1 MFLINRNFCLLLFG
15 QIVSQLG
22 DKAYN
27 IALMW
32 WLLEKTKSPFLV
44 SSFLVIAMLPELIF
58 GPVAGVY
65 IDRWNKKKILVVSD
79 FVRGIIVLTLAILFQ
94 SELLEIWHIYVA
106 ALCISL
112 CSALFNPT
120 TMSVIPVIVEKDK
133 LQQANALSQ
142 MVVGAVSIIGPLL
155 GSSSIVLVGYI
166 GVLIFNGISYIIS
179 GIAEL
184 FLCMTT
190 IESQT
195 EESVIYSLT
204 QGFRFI
210 RADMRVL
217 VIVTVIAI
225 VHVFVGSIVV
235 IMPFLA
241 KLLDGNGINNLGLL
255 QSAIGG
261 GMIIGA
267 GYISKYVR
275 KSVSELYL
283 SYAIVCMGLG
293 ILALGTLQLIHIELV
308 EIYVIVCIIIGS
320 CIAIASVLWR
330 TIAQLC
336 VPAEMSGRVFS
347 VFSTTGNI
355 SLPISIGI
363 FGLLLNYMTPGLL
376 FFVAGSCLMVF
387 GVVLLYSNRKNFE
400 SIVKVR

>member
-1 MFLINRNFCLLLFG
+1 MFLINRNFSLLWFSQL
-15 QIVSQLG
+15 VSQLG
-22 DKAYN
+22 DKSYN
-27 IALMW
+27 IVLMW
-32 WLLEKTKSPFLV
+32 WLLEKTNSPFFV
-44 SSFLVIAMLPELIF
+44 SSFLIVSMLPELIF

-65 IDRWNKKKILVVSD
+65 IDRWDKKKIVVVSD
-79 FVRGIIVLTLAILFQ
+79 FVRGTIILLLAILYQ
-94 SELLEIWHIYVA
+94 SKFLEIWHIYVA
-106 ALCISL
+106 ALCISF

-120 TMSVIPVIVEKDK
+120 IMSVIPVIVEKDK
-133 LQQANALSQ
+133 LRQANALSQ

-155 GSSSIVLVGYI
+155 GASSIVMVGYM

-190 IESQT
+190 IEVQT
-195 EESVIYSLT
+195 KESVINSLE

-210 RADMRVL
+210 WADIRVL

-241 KLLDGNGINNLGLL
+241 KLLDGNGIDNLGLL

-261 GMIIGA
+261 GMILGA
-267 GYISKYVR
+267 GYSSKYVR
-275 KSVSELYL
+275 KSFSEWYL
-283 SYAIVCMGLG
+283 FYAIMYMGLG
-293 ILALGTLQLIHIELV
+293 ILALGILQLIHIELV
-308 EIYVIVCIIIGS
+308 GFYIIVCIIIGS
-320 CIAIASVLWR
+320 CIAITSVLWR
-330 TIAQLC
+330 TIAQIC
-336 VPAEMSGRVFS
+336 VPAEMSGRIFS

-363 FGLLLNYMTPGLL
+363 FGVLLNYMTPGLL
-376 FFVAGSCLMVF
+376 FFLAGSCLMAF
-387 GVVLLYSNRKNFE
+387 GVALLYSNRKNFE
-400 SIVKVR
+400 RIVKVR